1 MLYAILERP
10 SHIGYFRPMS
20 QGALEL
26 AAIVL
31 TMKHPYY
38 TMRARVIGTVQTYS
52 WSDAQ
57 RIIRYWQGVRPSAE
71 YQLLAYVGSV

>member
-1 MLYAILERP
+1 MLYAILERT
-10 SHIGYFRPMS
+10 SYTGYFCPLS

-26 AAIVL
+26 AELVL

-52 WSDAQ
+52 WNDAQ
-57 RIIRYWQGVRPSAE
+57 RIIRYWQSVRPSAE
-71 YQLLAYVGSV
+71 YQLLAYVERV